1 MTGYIS
7 NKAFKMTHGWI
18 QDSFSSWDG
27 TRIFY
32 RFYPLPGARHTAIM
46 VHGYGEHSGRYE
58 KFPEKMKDLSAQF
71 AVLDL
76 RGMGRS
82 EGAQGTINTFDDYL
96 RDLSAFIE
104 HLRSKHSLPRQF
116 ILFGHSMGGLVAL
129 FWAMKNPQNIRM
141 LILSAPFF
149 GLKTA
154 WFLGPFNRLAMFFAP
169 RFVYKNPVRSRTLSH
184 DSGEVTAH
192 RKDPLIL
199 RFISARLVGEIFN
212 RMELLRKQPI
222 LSVPFPVHMLV
233 AGEEHVV
240 DPAATH
246 RFFDRVVAPYKERTT
261 FEGFFHEI
269 FNEKGQQRAFK
280 VLRTTIEDCV

>member
-1 MTGYIS
+1 VIV
-7 NKAFKMTHGWI
+7 
-18 QDSFSSWDG
+18 
-27 TRIFY
+27 
-32 RFYPLPGARHTAIM
+32 

-58 KFPEKMKDLSAQF
+58 KFSEKMKDLSAQF

-82 EGAQGTINTFDDYL
+82 DGARGTIGTFDDYL
-96 RDLSAFIE
+96 RDLSAFVE
-104 HLRSKHSLPRQF
+104 HLRSKHSLSRQF
-116 ILFGHSMGGLVAL
+116 ILFGHSMGALVAL
-129 FWAMKNPQNIRM
+129 SWAMKNPQNVRM
-141 LILSAPFF
+141 LILSAPFL
-149 GLKTA
+149 GLKAA
-154 WFLGPFNRLAMFFAP
+154 WFMGPLNRFVLFFAP

-184 DSGEVTAH
+184 DPDEVSAH

-199 RFISARLVGEIFN
+199 RFISARLLGEIFS

-222 LSVPFPVHMLV
+222 LSVPFPVHMLN

-240 DPAATH
+240 DPAASR

-269 FNEKGQQRAFK
+269 FNEKDQQRAFK
-280 VLRTTIEDCV
+280 VLKTTIEDCV